1 MIFQSLNRD
10 DPERIFIVV
19 YNSTASALTNGQA
32 VRWDYTS
39 DVNGVGVEKPQGRS
53 TDNRGNAFAGI
64 VAETI
69 AASAYGLIQIYGYH
83 SAVIV
88 QNDTG
93 NTISLGTPLYLPVT
107 SGLYLESLAIGTSN
121 STIIDQA
128 AYIPNAFA
136 MEVFSEAG
144 TTSSIK
150 AFIKGL

>member
-19 YNSTASALTNGQA
+19 YNSTASSLTNGQP
-32 VRWDYTS
+32 VRWDYTT
-39 DVNGVGVEKPQGRS
+39 DVNGVGVEKPLGRS

-69 AASAYGLIQIYGYH
+69 ASEEYGLIQIYGYH
-83 SAVIV
+83 SATIV
-88 QNDTG
+88 TNDTD
-93 NTISLGTPLYLPVT
+93 NSILVGTPLYLPTT

-128 AYIPNAFA
+128 AYVPNAFA
-136 MEVFSEAG
+136 MAAFSFSG
-144 TTSSIK
+144 STSAIK
-150 AFIKGL
+150 VFIKGL